1 MTAGIMTKRYFY
13 SVCQSVKVGGHTVIF
28 TAEYFLCTE
37 NALATVDSEPEVRYD
52 NHCDQALHNGR
63 KTVKETPI

>member
-1 MTAGIMTKRYFY
+1 MIERYLY
-13 SVCQSVKVGGHTVIF
+13 NVYLSVKVGGRAVSF
-28 TAEYFLCTE
+28 TADYFLCLE

-52 NHCDQALHNGR
+52 NHCDQTLHNGR